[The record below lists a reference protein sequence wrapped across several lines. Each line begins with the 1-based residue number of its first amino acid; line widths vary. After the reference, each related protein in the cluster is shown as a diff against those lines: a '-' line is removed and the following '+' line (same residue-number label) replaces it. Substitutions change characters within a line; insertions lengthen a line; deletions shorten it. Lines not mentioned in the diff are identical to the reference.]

1 MKEMMG
7 NKYESKLRKG
17 NLDPTPAPCNDR
29 HVYMSEGKEKKE
41 RKIRK
46 FVIRKRRNMNEP
58 VGKVR

>member
-41 RKIRK
+41 R
-46 FVIRKRRNMNEP
+46 NMNEP